1 MNPLLLLALMS
12 LSEKKEVNSNN
23 SSSTNLNDISELHIA
38 EENPESTFESKS
50 TFEPESDTN
59 LGTNF
64 ESESLLEPKS
74 NSESEPLL
82 EPKSNSESKLHY
94 ALNHINPYH
103 DEDSYVAE
111 LSMLLT
117 KKDHEIRSLKQT
129 IDSISKQ
136 YDDLRE
142 VAEQY
147 KEEAAKWH
155 YLFLSKST

>member
-38 EENPESTFESKS
+38 EENPESTFESES
-50 TFEPESDTN
+50 IFESKSDTN
-59 LGTNF
+59 PGTNF
-64 ESESLLEPKS
+64 QSES
-74 NSESEPLL
+74 LL

-117 KKDHEIRSLKQT
+117 EKDHEIRSLKQT

>member
-38 EENPESTFESKS
+38 EENPESTFE
-50 TFEPESDTN
+50 
-59 LGTNF
+59 
-64 ESESLLEPKS
+64 PKS
-74 NSESEPLL
+74 ISVSEPLL
-82 EPKSNSESKLHY
+82 EPTSNSESKLHY

-117 KKDHEIRSLKQT
+117 EKDHEIRSLKQT